1 MLTKDDICFHPVVE
15 EEKKRLQESTIAWGT
30 LATKTIS
37 PIIYHGPQSS
47 ERKQVVKEV
56 PESSKFTPEQLK
68 NRVEPFVI
76 HQSTQ

>member
-37 PIIYHGPQSS
+37 PAIYTMAPTKFGKGQGSAR
-47 ERKQVVKEV
+47 EFEV
-56 PESSKFTPEQLK
+56 HARAIEE
-68 NRVEPFVI
+68 
-76 HQSTQ
+76 